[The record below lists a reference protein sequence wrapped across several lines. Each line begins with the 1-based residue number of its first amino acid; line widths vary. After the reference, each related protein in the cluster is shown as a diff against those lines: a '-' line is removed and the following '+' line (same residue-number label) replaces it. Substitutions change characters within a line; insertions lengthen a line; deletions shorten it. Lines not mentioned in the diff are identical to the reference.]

1 MEQRAQ
7 YIGEQA
13 VDSQDV
19 LTQEVVRQKAVFDV
33 QVPSDPPKPD
43 IVCLEQTGD
52 FPSVKDSP
60 GESIAP
66 QGKEHPPT
74 HNAPTSA
81 TFFCKSKSPR
91 HERIQIHLP
100 KHFPNQPCWM
110 R

>member
-1 MEQRAQ
+1 MEQHAQ

-19 LTQEVVRQKAVFDV
+19 LTQEVGQKAVFDV

-60 GESIAP
+60 CESIAP
-66 QGKEHPPT
+66 QGKVHPPT

-81 TFFCKSKSPR
+81 TLFCKSPR

-100 KHFPNQPCWM
+100 
-110 R
+110 RRE